1 MTAQELYDAL
11 NRAGIEFDVV
21 EVFEGCRWLRIDV
34 EEIEEL
40 EEIEE

>member
-11 NRAGIEFDVV
+11 NKAGIEFDVV

-40 EEIEE
+40 EEIEK